1 MLEQELADS
10 LLPPKLD
17 KSPAQMKKPLSRL
30 FRPPVEIGEEKNDFT
45 RWIFHKK
52 RINDEDVHVSGQSR
66 LMVKSSS
73 KRPSRQIISKSRR
86 HAKSWTSPLKYCLV
100 ICRNLWTNSAGRTA

>member
-1 MLEQELADS
+1 MPVSITKTGLGVMLEQELADS
-10 LLPPKLD
+10 LLPRKLD
-17 KSPAQMKKPLSRL
+17 KSPAEMKKPLSRF

-73 KRPSRQIISKSRR
+73 KKTFATDNQQEQEAYEVSDQ
-86 HAKSWTSPLKYCLV
+86 YV
-100 ICRNLWTNSAGRTA
+100 